1 MSIITDE
8 QQYTVS
14 PRTRKDHYRK
24 KINNKTNTS
33 AEKEKRKKKAFHIIF
48 FSLLLWEYLS
58 FLHTKANLNTSD
70 YPERR
75 IIHGFT
81 YYLYTIS
88 QETSS
93 KKIYKEYTVKREM
106 LGEDSIKI

>member
-8 QQYTVS
+8 QQYTTS

-24 KINNKTNTS
+24 KIIITKLIPLQ
-33 AEKEKRKKKAFHIIF
+33 KKKKKKKAFHIIF

-93 KKIYKEYTVKREM
+93 KKIYKEYTVKRKM